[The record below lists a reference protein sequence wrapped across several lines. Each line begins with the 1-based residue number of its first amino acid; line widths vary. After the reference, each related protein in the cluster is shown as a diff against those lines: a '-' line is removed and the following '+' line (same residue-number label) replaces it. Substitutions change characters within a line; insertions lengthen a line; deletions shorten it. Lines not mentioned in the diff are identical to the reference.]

1 MQCNNF
7 YDSWFA
13 SSKEYDKLKKNKLL
27 SCHICN
33 SLKIKKT
40 LMSPNVA
47 KSKEKSSNSK
57 EIDKLIS
64 FKKKILNYQ
73 KFIKKN
79 FNYVGKNF
87 AYEARSLH
95 YSKKKNNRNI
105 YGKATDDEI
114 KDLKEEG
121 INTEQIPWINDKEN

>member
-1 MQCNNF
+1 
-7 YDSWFA
+7 
-13 SSKEYDKLKKNKLL
+13 
-27 SCHICN
+27 
-33 SLKIKKT
+33 
-40 LMSPNVA
+40 MSPNVA

-95 YSKKKNNRNI
+95 YSKKKI
-105 YGKATDDEI
+105 IEI
-114 KDLKEEG
+114 FMVKQPMMRSK
-121 INTEQIPWINDKEN
+121 I

>member
-1 MQCNNF
+1 
-7 YDSWFA
+7 
-13 SSKEYDKLKKNKLL
+13 
-27 SCHICN
+27 
-33 SLKIKKT
+33 
-40 LMSPNVA
+40 MSPNVA
-47 KSKEKSSNSK
+47 KSKEKTSNSK

-95 YSKKKNNRNI
+95 YSKKKNNSTI